1 MKRFLLLLACSLLP
15 FGALAQE
22 VMVQFKGTVSRVQGV
37 REGVLAGVQVG
48 DPVEGLVMF
57 EPSVFVVANGDGST
71 FLRIRAP
78 WTDGL
83 DLMRASL
90 TIGGL
95 RIDTEEYAFRVGNAG
110 LDDDRVIA
118 SQPGSLPIDRF
129 FVSDWSSPLDLSD
142 VSVTAASS
150 RILNLTATAPAP
162 SSFVTGPIIDFYHDL
177 NWSAATTLTGSILDG
192 DGIRVNETTWRFDTN
207 NPAADPDRH
216 AMMVSFTIDTM
227 SKLTC
232 QNRVVWVDF
241 GWPWPDHPITCAVS
255 QRTH

>member
-1 MKRFLLLLACSLLP
+1 MKRLLLLLACALLP
-15 FGALAQE
+15 LGAAAQE
-22 VMVQFKGTVSRVQGV
+22 IIVQFKGTVSQVSGV

-48 DPVEGLVMF
+48 DSVEGLAVL
-57 EPSVFVVANGDGST
+57 EPSLFVVANGDGST

-90 TIGGL
+90 TIGGQ
-95 RIDTEEYAFRVGNAG
+95 RIDTEEYAFRLGNAG

-129 FVSDWSSPLDLSD
+129 FLSDWSSPLDLSD
-142 VSVTAASS
+142 LTVTVAPS
-150 RILNLTATAPAP
+150 RILNLAATAPAP
-162 SSFVTGPIIDFYHDL
+162 SSFVTGPITDL
-177 NWSAATTLTGSILDG
+177 YQDLDWSAATALTGSILDG
-192 DGIRVNETTWRFDTN
+192 VGTRVNETTWRFDTN
-207 NPAADPDRH
+207 DPAVNPDLH

-232 QNRVVWVDF
+232 QNRVVWVEF
-241 GWPWPDHPITCAVS
+241 GWPWPDYPITCAAS
-255 QRTH
+255 RRKH